1 MGAPNSLVK
10 SCTPQTQGKTAL
22 VLKSN
27 IFKAWVVYLVP
38 SCRLLLNSV
47 HEDDSGTY
55 TCKLSTAKGTQPIIF
70 IFIFIIII
78 ISGLVV
84 INLLTSCVV
93 VLLCC
98 CGGPPEELTPSAQL
112 KVTPTRDPLFTRQLD
127 VLEVMEG
134 RSARFH
140 CKVSGTPPPRVT
152 WLHFGESLPR
162 EEPGGTGRPG
172 LLGLCLLGLCLTGVW
187 SARVWSGLGLGVDG
201 LDPSREAQY

>member
-55 TCKLSTAKGTQPIIF
+55 TCKLSTAKGTQPVIF
-70 IFIFIIII
+70 IFIFIFIVIIII

-93 VLLCC
+93 VLLWWSSR
-98 CGGPPEELTPSAQL
+98 GADLQRPAEGHSHAGPPVHAPA
-112 KVTPTRDPLFTRQLD
+112 
-127 VLEVMEG
+127 
-134 RSARFH
+134 
-140 CKVSGTPPPRVT
+140 
-152 WLHFGESLPR
+152 
-162 EEPGGTGRPG
+162 GRPG
-172 LLGLCLLGLCLTGVW
+172 G
-187 SARVWSGLGLGVDG
+187 DG
-201 LDPSREAQY
+201 GPQRPLPLQGEV